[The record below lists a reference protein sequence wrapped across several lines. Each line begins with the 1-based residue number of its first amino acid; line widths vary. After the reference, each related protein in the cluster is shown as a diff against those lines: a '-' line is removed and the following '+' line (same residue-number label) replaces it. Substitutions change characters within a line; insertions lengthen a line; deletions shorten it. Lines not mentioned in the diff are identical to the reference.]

1 MKQSIKVTFSII
13 LALCVLTLSGIS
25 GIAVTSQE
33 NNSSLTPT
41 LCGDVNSDG
50 KITAKDSLI
59 VLRSTINLVTLNRYQ
74 QNVSDVNQDGK
85 VTASDSLE
93 ILRYTIGIFGKGN
106 TGKTY
111 EDKNDTDSN
120 TSSKDNTSSTSSK
133 DNTSSTSSK
142 DNTSSTSSK
151 DNTSSTSSKDN
162 TSSTSSK
169 DNTSSTS
176 SKDNTS
182 STSMDHGHGDYV
194 IVLNTKTKKYHTTHC
209 NSVDKILPGNRFDYY
224 TETPGGTQDDRR
236 YIESFGYVQCKNCAR

>member
-120 TSSKDNTSSTSSK
+120 TPRKEHTSTTKSKDNTST
-133 DNTSSTSSK
+133 NTTTQTP
-142 DNTSSTSSK
+142 N
-151 DNTSSTSSKDN
+151 
-162 TSSTSSK
+162 
-169 DNTSSTS
+169 
-176 SKDNTS
+176 
-182 STSMDHGHGDYV
+182 
-194 IVLNTKTKKYHTTHC
+194 HT
-209 NSVDKILPGNRFDYY
+209 
-224 TETPGGTQDDRR
+224 
-236 YIESFGYVQCKNCAR
+236 

>member
-162 TSSTSSK
+162 TSSTS
-169 DNTSSTS
+169 
-176 SKDNTS
+176 
-182 STSMDHGHGDYV
+182 MDHGHGDYV

>member
-151 DNTSSTSSKDN
+151 DNTN
-162 TSSTSSK
+162 
-169 DNTSSTS
+169 STS

>member
-176 SKDNTS
+176 
-182 STSMDHGHGDYV
+182 MDHGHGDYV

>member
-151 DNTSSTSSKDN
+151 DNTSSTS
-162 TSSTSSK
+162 
-169 DNTSSTS
+169 
-176 SKDNTS
+176 
-182 STSMDHGHGDYV
+182 MDHGHGDYV